1 MATVNGIV
9 AGEQPDAWAPSGL
22 SALRQSRLLQILP
35 LLLLAYS
42 VLLPQEMRVTLAGQT
57 IYPYRAVILLLA
69 PWIFYQLLSDRHRFH
84 VADALA
90 LLGCSWIVIAMM
102 VVYSPG
108 EGFLRGMAIT
118 LDIMAPYLIGRCSIR
133 ELSDFRRFLIFL
145 APGIGLVALSM
156 LAESVARAP
165 LVRPAMASIFGALPF
180 YYGGEEVADLTLA
193 PTFRFGMLRA
203 AGPFSHAILAGLF
216 LASLLPIYA
225 MSGIRGWPKKS
236 GVMVSLLG
244 VLSWS
249 SAAMLGLMIGA
260 ALVAYDWLQKR
271 IEFLSWRALAAA
283 VAVSGVAIHLA
294 SQNGI
299 INILVRL
306 TLDPQTGF
314 FRLLIWRYGIESIK
328 AHPLF
333 GIGYAAYER
342 LEWMSSSIDSQWL
355 VLGVRHGLLAAI
367 TLLAVACLSVVAV
380 SIASLRHG
388 ETDRRLLVGF
398 AITLFMMTLMGFTV
412 AFFGG
417 VTIWYFALLG
427 VGLSLAQIE
436 PQLPQS

>member
-9 AGEQPDAWAPSGL
+9 AGEHPDAGGYFGL
-22 SALRQSRLLQILP
+22 SALRQTRLLLLLP
-35 LLLLAYS
+35 PLLLAYS
-42 VLLPQEMRVTLAGQT
+42 VLLPQEIRITLAGQT

-69 PWIFYQLLSDRHRFH
+69 PTIFYQLLSNRHRYH

-90 LLGCSWIVIAMM
+90 LLGCGWIVIAMM

-108 EGFLRGMAIT
+108 DGFLRGMAIA

-133 ELSDFRRFLIFL
+133 EFSDFRRFLIFL

-193 PTFRFGMLRA
+193 PSFRFGLLRA

-236 GVMVSLLG
+236 GVLVSLLG

-249 SAAMLGLMIGA
+249 SAAILGLLIGA
-260 ALVAYDWLQKR
+260 ALVAYDWLQR
-271 IEFLSWRALAAA
+271 QVEILSWRALAAA
-283 VAVSGVAIHLA
+283 AAISGLVIHLA

-314 FRLLIWRYGIESIK
+314 FRLLIWRFGIESIRN
-328 AHPLF
+328 HPLF

-342 LEWMSSSIDSQWL
+342 SEWMSSSIDSQWL
-355 VLGVRHGLLAAI
+355 VLGVRHGLIAVIALFAA
-367 TLLAVACLSVVAV
+367 ACLSIVAV
-380 SIASLRHG
+380 SIASLRHA

-436 PQLPQS
+436 PQADQP